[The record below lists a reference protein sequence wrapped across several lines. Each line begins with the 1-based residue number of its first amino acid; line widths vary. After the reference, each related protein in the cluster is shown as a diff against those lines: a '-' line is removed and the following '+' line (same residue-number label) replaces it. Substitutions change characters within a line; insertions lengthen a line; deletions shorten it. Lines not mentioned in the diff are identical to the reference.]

1 MQQKILKIKG
11 MSCASCAKAVE
22 NSVRKLNGVISA
34 SVNLVSEKMDVKFDE
49 NVTGIAN
56 IIEMVKKAGYDIV
69 EEPDKRFAEVLVH
82 VSGMACASCANTVE
96 KSVKKLPGVKDAAVN
111 LVSARAKVVY
121 DPSVTGIS
129 EIKNV
134 IEKSGFG
141 VSKVEQ
147 GKVSENE
154 AERAKKETA
163 SLRTKLIVS
172 AAFSIPLFYIAMGH
186 MLGLPIPGVI
196 TPHMHPLNY
205 ALIQLA
211 LVIPVIITGRRFY
224 TVGFGRL
231 IRREPNMDSLVAIGT
246 GAAFVYGIYA
256 IIMILN
262 GNGEYADNLYFESA
276 GMIITLIL
284 LGRYL
289 ETLAKGRTSE
299 TIKKLMGLAPK
310 TATIIKDGRELV
322 VPIEEVKVGDIILVK
337 PGEKIPV
344 DGEVIDGRT
353 SVDESIL
360 TGESIPVEKNIGSQ
374 VICASINQN
383 GTIRFKATKVGED
396 TTLSQIVML
405 VEGAQSSKAPIA
417 RMADVISG
425 YFVPVVIVIALLAGA
440 AWYISGKSAAFSLT
454 VFISVLVI
462 ACPCALGLATPTA
475 IMVGTGKGAEY
486 GVLIKSGEALET
498 AHQINTVV
506 FDKTGTITEGK
517 PVVTDIISTGGLNET
532 ELLRLAASAEKGSEH
547 PLGEAIVGK
556 AVEINLDLFNSESFE
571 AIPGQ
576 GIIARIQGKD
586 VLLGNS
592 KLMNDRNI
600 DIQSREEPPRLA
612 AEGKT
617 AMFIASEGRLEGI
630 IAVADVIKPGSKKAV
645 EQLRKMG
652 IEPVMLTGDNIQTAQ
667 VIAKQ
672 AGISRINAE
681 VLPGDKANEIKT
693 LQKEGLKVA
702 MVGDGINDA
711 PALAQADIGI
721 AIGSGTDVAM
731 ESADIV
737 LMKSELTDVPV
748 AIQLSKRT
756 IRNIKQNLFWAF
768 AYNVLGIPI
777 AAGLLYLFGGPLLNP
792 MIAAGAMSFSSISVV
807 SNALRLKRFK
817 PYHIN

>member
-196 TPHMHPLNY
+196 APHTHPLNY

-425 YFVPVVIVIALLAGA
+425 YFVPVVIVIALLTGA

>member
-425 YFVPVVIVIALLAGA
+425 YFVPVVIVIALLTGA

-737 LMKSELTDVPV
+737 LMKSSQSFRL
-748 AIQLSKRT
+748 
-756 IRNIKQNLFWAF
+756 LF
-768 AYNVLGIPI
+768 
-777 AAGLLYLFGGPLLNP
+777 
-792 MIAAGAMSFSSISVV
+792 S
-807 SNALRLKRFK
+807 
-817 PYHIN
+817 H

>member
-1 MQQKILKIKG
+1 
-11 MSCASCAKAVE
+11 
-22 NSVRKLNGVISA
+22 
-34 SVNLVSEKMDVKFDE
+34 
-49 NVTGIAN
+49 
-56 IIEMVKKAGYDIV
+56 
-69 EEPDKRFAEVLVH
+69 
-82 VSGMACASCANTVE
+82 
-96 KSVKKLPGVKDAAVN
+96 
-111 LVSARAKVVY
+111 
-121 DPSVTGIS
+121 
-129 EIKNV
+129 
-134 IEKSGFG
+134 

-425 YFVPVVIVIALLAGA
+425 YFVPVVIVIALLTGA

>member
-1 MQQKILKIKG
+1 VRQKTLKIKG

-22 NSVRKLNGVISA
+22 NSVGRLNGVSSA
-34 SVNLVSEKMDVKFDE
+34 TVNLVSEKLDVKFDE
-49 NVTGIAN
+49 NVTDIAN
-56 IIEMVKKAGYDIV
+56 IIDAVKKAGYDV
-69 EEPDKRFAEVLVH
+69 AEEPDKGFAEILVH
-82 VSGMACASCANTVE
+82 VSGMSCASCANTVE
-96 KSVKKLPGVKDAAVN
+96 KTVKKLPGVKDAAVN
-111 LVSARAKVVY
+111 LVSGMAKVVY
-121 DPSVTGIS
+121 DHSLTGIR
-129 EIKNV
+129 EIKNA
-134 IEKSGFG
+134 IEKSGYG
-141 VSKVEQ
+141 VSKVET
-147 GKVSENE
+147 GKITENE
-154 AERAKKETA
+154 TERSKKEVA

-186 MLGLPIPGVI
+186 MLGLPVPGI
-196 TPHMHPLNY
+196 IDPHMHPLNY
-205 ALIQLA
+205 ALIQLV
-211 LVIPVIITGRRFY
+211 LVIPVIITGQRFY

-231 IRREPNMDSLVAIGT
+231 FRREPNMDSLVAIGT

-256 IIMILN
+256 VIMILG
-262 GNGEYADNLYFESA
+262 GNDEYAGNLYFESA

-289 ETLAKGRTSE
+289 ETLAKGKTSD

-322 VPIEEVKVGDIILVK
+322 VPIEEVEVGDIILVK

-344 DGEVIDGRT
+344 DGEVIEGRT

-396 TTLSQIVML
+396 TTLSQIIAL
-405 VEGAQSSKAPIA
+405 VEGAQNSKAPIA
-417 RMADVISG
+417 RLADVISG
-425 YFVPVVIVIALLAGA
+425 YFVPVVIVIAILAGA
-440 AWYISGKSAAFSLT
+440 GWYISGESAAFSLT

-498 AHQINTVV
+498 AHKITTVV

-517 PVVTDIISTGGLNET
+517 PVVTDIIPTGSLNET

-556 AVEINLDLFNSESFE
+556 AIEKKLDLLDAEGFE

-576 GIIARIQGKD
+576 GIMAHIQGKY

-592 KLMNDRNI
+592 KLMNDRKI
-600 DIQSREEPPRLA
+600 DIEAREDPSKLA

-617 AMFIASEGRLEGI
+617 AMFIAVDGKLEGI

-652 IEPVMLTGDNIQTAQ
+652 VEPVMITGDNMQTAQ

-672 AGISRINAE
+672 AGIDSVKAE
-681 VLPGDKANEIKT
+681 VLPGDKANEIMK
-693 LQKEGLKVA
+693 LQNEGLKVA

-756 IRNIKQNLFWAF
+756 IRNIRQNLFWAF
-768 AYNVLGIPI
+768 AYNVLGIPV

-807 SNALRLKRFK
+807 SNALRLKRFR
-817 PYHIN
+817 PH

>member
-22 NSVRKLNGVISA
+22 NSVRKLNGVVSA
-34 SVNLVSEKMDVKFDE
+34 SVNLVSEKIDVKFDE
-49 NVTGIAN
+49 NVTDIAN

-111 LVSARAKVVY
+111 LISARAKVVY

-154 AERAKKETA
+154 AERSKKETA
-163 SLRTKLIVS
+163 SLRSKLIVS

-196 TPHMHPLNY
+196 APHMHPLNY

-211 LVIPVIITGRRFY
+211 FVIPVIITGRRFY

-425 YFVPVVIVIALLAGA
+425 YFVPVVIVIALLTGA

-454 VFISVLVI
+454 VFISILVI

>member
-1 MQQKILKIKG
+1 MRQKILKIKG
-11 MSCASCAKAVE
+11 MSCASCAKAIE
-22 NSVRKLNGVISA
+22 NSVGKLNGVSSA
-34 SVNLVSEKMDVKFDE
+34 SVNLASEKLNVKFDE
-49 NVTGIAN
+49 NVTNIAN
-56 IIEMVKKAGYDIV
+56 IIEAVKKAGYDVV
-69 EEPDKRFAEVLVH
+69 EEPDKKLAEILVH
-82 VSGMACASCANTVE
+82 VSGMACASCANAVE

-111 LVSARAKVVY
+111 LVSGRAKIVY
-121 DPSVTGIS
+121 DPSETGIS
-129 EIKNV
+129 EIKNA

-141 VSKVEQ
+141 VSKVEP
-147 GKVSENE
+147 GKASEDE
-154 AERAKKETA
+154 TEGAKKEAA
-163 SLRTKLIVS
+163 SLRSKLIVS

-186 MLGLPIPGVI
+186 MLGLPIPGI
-196 TPHMHPLNY
+196 IDPHMHPLNY

-231 IRREPNMDSLVAIGT
+231 FRREPNMDSLVAIGT

-256 IIMILN
+256 VLMILG
-262 GNGEYADNLYFESA
+262 GNDEYAGNLYFESA
-276 GMIITLIL
+276 GIIITLIL

-310 TATIIKDGRELV
+310 TATVFKDGGESV
-322 VPIEEVKVGDIILVK
+322 VPIEEVKVGDIIVVK

-344 DGEVIDGRT
+344 DGEVIEGRT

-360 TGESIPVEKNIGSQ
+360 TGESIPVEKNAGSQ

-383 GTIRFKATKVGED
+383 GTIRFKATKVGKD

-405 VEGAQSSKAPIA
+405 VEGAQNSKAPIA
-417 RMADVISG
+417 RLADVISG
-425 YFVPVVIVIALLAGA
+425 YFVPVVMIIALLAGA
-440 AWYISGKSAAFSLT
+440 AWYISGKPAAFSLT

-498 AHQINTVV
+498 AHQVNTVV

-517 PVVTDIISTGGLNET
+517 PVVTDVVPTGSLNET
-532 ELLRLAASAEKGSEH
+532 ELLQLAASAEKSSEH

-556 AVEINLDLFNSESFE
+556 AAEMNLDLFDVESFE

-576 GIIARIQGKD
+576 GITASIKGKD

-592 KLMNDRNI
+592 KLMNDMNI
-600 DIQSREEPPRLA
+600 DIQSREEPLRLA

-617 AMFIASEGRLEGI
+617 TMFVASGGRLEGI

-652 IEPVMLTGDNIQTAQ
+652 IEPVMITGDNIHTAQ

-672 AGISRINAE
+672 AGIDRVSAE
-681 VLPGDKANEIKT
+681 VLPGDKANEIKK

-737 LMKSELTDVPV
+737 LMRSVLTDVPV

-756 IRNIKQNLFWAF
+756 IRNIRQNLFWAF

-817 PYHIN
+817 PNHIS